1 MKTVPPATAIQK
13 VEVLLPAIFS
23 ALHVYL
29 PESSNRAR
37 RIVKVLLLVRFTPSL
52 VQSISGVGKP
62 LKEHLNSSDEL
73 YVTDWFLISGFL
85 PGGPGHRINKK
96 NLKRA
101 KVWKKKKTSE
111 NERSNRRNT
120 TVGQNLPVTV
130 MWKADSFFP
139 SLFLALHVI
148 DQDFHNSHD

>member
-62 LKEHLNSSDEL
+62 LNEHLN
-73 YVTDWFLISGFL
+73 
-85 PGGPGHRINKK
+85 
-96 NLKRA
+96 
-101 KVWKKKKTSE
+101 
-111 NERSNRRNT
+111 
-120 TVGQNLPVTV
+120 
-130 MWKADSFFP
+130 
-139 SLFLALHVI
+139 
-148 DQDFHNSHD
+148 